1 MELLD
6 NLWLGFS
13 VALTLSN
20 LAYCFIGVLVGTLV
34 GVLPGL
40 GTTATLAVLLPLTY
54 QLDATGSLIMLAGI
68 YYGAQY
74 GGSTTAI
81 LVNMPGEGTSVVT
94 ALDGYQMARRGR
106 AGAALASA
114 ALASF
119 LAGTLAT
126 FVISLFGPILA
137 GAALSFGPTE
147 YFSLM
152 VFGLTMSVVIA
163 SGSLVRAGAMVF
175 LGLLLGSIGTD
186 IETGAQRMTFG
197 LLDLYD
203 GVEFA
208 VVAVGLYGIAE
219 IIGNIE
225 GKNERSVLSEKLSN
239 LWPSRDDFRRGT
251 PAALRGSALGSF
263 LGILPGNGAVL
274 APFLS
279 YVTEKTLSK
288 TPEEFGKG
296 AVEGV
301 AGPEAANNAAA
312 QTAFIPMLT
321 LGIPPNAVMAV
332 MIGAL
337 MIQGLVPGP
346 QVMSSKP
353 DLFWGL
359 VVSMWIG
366 NIMLLIINLP
376 LIGIWVQL
384 LRVPFRLM
392 FPAIIL
398 VCFIGVFS
406 LRNSTFDVAMV
417 GIFGLLGYAMVKFG
431 FERTPFVI
439 AFILGDLMEEKLRQA
454 LIIGSG
460 NLTIFVRSPISLTLL
475 LMAVGMIV
483 ICFLPSVRRKREE
496 AMADESP

>member
-1 MELLD
+1 VDLLN
-6 NLWLGFS
+6 NLSLGFS
-13 VALTLSN
+13 VALSLNN
-20 LAYCFIGVLVGTLV
+20 LAFCLIGVLVGTLV

-40 GTTATLAVLLPLTY
+40 GTTATIAILLPLTF
-54 QLDATGSLIMLAGI
+54 QLDPTGSLIMLAGI

-106 AGAALASA
+106 AGAALATA

-119 LAGTLAT
+119 AAGTFATAVVCLLGPLLAK
-126 FVISLFGPILA
+126 
-137 GAALSFGPTE
+137 AALSFGPPE
-147 YFSLM
+147 YFALM
-152 VFGLTMSVVIA
+152 VFGLTMSIVIA
-163 SGSLVRAGAMVF
+163 AGSLVKAVAMVF
-175 LGLLLGSIGTD
+175 FGLLLGAVGTD

-197 LLDLYD
+197 LLELYD

-208 VVAVGLYGIAE
+208 IVAVGLYGIAE
-219 IIGNIE
+219 ILTNLE
-225 GKNERSVLSEKLSN
+225 SPEQRTVLSEKLSN
-239 LWPSRDDFRRGT
+239 LWPSREDFRRGA
-251 PAALRGSALGSF
+251 PAAGRGSLIGSI

-274 APFLS
+274 APFVS
-279 YVTEKTLSK
+279 YVMEKTISK
-288 TPEEFGKG
+288 RPEEFGKG
-296 AVEGV
+296 AIEGV

-337 MIQGLVPGP
+337 MIQGIIPGP

-359 VVSMWIG
+359 IVSMWVG
-366 NIMLLIINLP
+366 NILLLVINLP

-384 LRVPFRLM
+384 LRVPFRLL

-398 VCFIGVFS
+398 ICFIGVYS
-406 LRNSTFDVAMV
+406 LRGATFDVLMV
-417 GIFGLLGYAMVKFG
+417 GLFGLIGYAMVKLG

-439 AFILGDLMEEKLRQA
+439 AFILGDLMEEKLRQSL
-454 LIIGSG
+454 LIGQG
-460 NLTIFVRSPISLTLL
+460 DLTVFFTRPISLVLL
-475 LMAVGMIV
+475 CAAAGLLSIAFV
-483 ICFLPSVRRKREE
+483 PSVRRRRKE
-496 AMADESP
+496 AFSESEA

>member
-1 MELLD
+1 MDLLN
-6 NLWLGFS
+6 NLGLGLS
-13 VALTLSN
+13 VALSLNN
-20 LAYCFIGVLVGTLV
+20 LMFCLIGVLVGTLV

-40 GTTATLAVLLPLTY
+40 GTTATIAILLPLTF
-54 QLDATGSLIMLAGI
+54 QLDPTGSLIMLAGI

-94 ALDGYQMARRGR
+94 AIDGYQMARQGR
-106 AGAALASA
+106 AGAALAIA
-114 ALASF
+114 ALSSF
-119 LAGTLAT
+119 AAGTIAT
-126 FVISLFGPILA
+126 LVISVLGPVMA
-137 GAALSFGPTE
+137 GAALSFGPVE

-152 VFGLTMSVVIA
+152 VFGLTMSIVIA
-163 SGSLVRAGAMVF
+163 SGSLFKAMAMVF
-175 LGLLLGSIGTD
+175 LGLLLGAVGTD
-186 IETGAQRMTFG
+186 IETGAERMTFG
-197 LLDLYD
+197 FLELYD

-219 IIGNIE
+219 ILQNLEAVGDRTILS
-225 GKNERSVLSEKLSN
+225 GKISN
-239 LWPSRDDFRRGT
+239 LWPSREDFRRGA
-251 PAALRGSALGSF
+251 PAAGRGSIIGSI

-274 APFLS
+274 APFVS
-279 YVTEKTLSK
+279 YVAEKTLSK
-288 TPEEFGKG
+288 NPSEFGKG

-332 MIGAL
+332 MIGAM
-337 MIQGLVPGP
+337 MIQGLIPGP

-359 VVSMWIG
+359 IASMWIG
-366 NIMLLIINLP
+366 NILLLVINLP

-384 LRVPFRLM
+384 LRVPFRLL

-398 VCFIGVFS
+398 ICFIGVYS
-406 LRNSTFDVAMV
+406 LRNSEFDILMV
-417 GIFGLLGYAMVKFG
+417 GLFGFIGYAMVKFG

-439 AFILGDLMEEKLRQA
+439 AFILGDLMEEKLRQSL
-454 LIIGSG
+454 LIKQGD
-460 NLTIFVRSPISLTLL
+460 LTVFFTSPISLTLL
-475 LMAVGMIV
+475 VLACLLIGLTL
-483 ICFLPSVRRKREE
+483 LPNIRKKRDE
-496 AMADESP
+496 AMSDTDG